1 VLLEGCWKWCL
12 EPYPGGCPG
21 GCPEAVW
28 GYTLEPD
35 VSRVWGIRHF
45 RGYPPEVRNSC
56 VREYP
61 KVRYP
66 VHVPGKPGTRPSGSA
81 PDACPG
87 AVRDAV
93 RDVSGRGFG
102 SVLGT
107 SWKCLPERPEVPSGA
122 SGSAFRTPKR
132 LRKAENGRL
141 GRFGLY
147 PGRSTIDD

>member
-1 VLLEGCWKWCL
+1 MVSGTLSGRVSWRVSGSGLGV
-12 EPYPGGCPG
+12 YPGTGRFQG
-21 GCPEAVW
+21 MGNSS
-28 GYTLEPD
+28 L
-35 VSRVWGIRHF
+35 SRV
-45 RGYPPEVRNSC
+45 PPEVRNSC